1 MKNLVKIAAIGLVLC
16 TTPAMAAPSGS
27 DTAAGNSVN
36 TAAEVRSGNDGTKSA
51 TPRKYCADIV
61 PDTGSRMPKRHC
73 RTKAEWAEDGI
84 DIEAGK

>member
-1 MKNLVKIAAIGLVLC
+1 MKNLMKIAAVGLVLC

-27 DTAAGNSVN
+27 DTAVGNSASA
-36 TAAEVRSGNDGTKSA
+36 AAEPQSGNLRTKSA
-51 TPRKYCADIV
+51 TPKKYCADVV
-61 PDTGSRMPKRHC
+61 PDTGSRMAKRHC